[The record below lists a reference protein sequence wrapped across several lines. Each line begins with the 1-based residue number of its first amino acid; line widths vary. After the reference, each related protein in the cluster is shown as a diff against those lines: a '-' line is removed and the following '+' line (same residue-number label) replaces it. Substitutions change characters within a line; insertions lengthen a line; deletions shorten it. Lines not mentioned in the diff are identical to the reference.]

1 MMGKPRVA
9 FFDFASCEGCQLQVY
24 NLEEDLLKVLDAVE
38 VVTWRE
44 AMKGNSDDYDIAFVE
59 GSILRQSDEL
69 RLRQIRRNAKILVA
83 LGACATIGGINNIK
97 NFQEQEAVRKFV
109 YGNKALDYE
118 TYPARPLKAVVPVDF
133 EIHGCPITRKEF
145 TTVLKA
151 LLLGKKPE
159 IPNYPVCVECKMAQ
173 NICVFEKG
181 KTCMGPVTRAGCEA
195 CCVTE
200 GSICWG
206 CRGLV
211 DDPNIHAQVEVLA
224 KYGLSVEDILRKF
237 QLYADFSVTK
247 DEQ

>member
-1 MMGKPRVA
+1 MGKPRVA

-24 NLEEDLLKVLDAVE
+24 NLEEDLLKVLDAIE
-38 VVTWRE
+38 VVVWRE
-44 AMKGNSDDYDIAFVE
+44 AMKGHSDDYDIAFVE
-59 GSILRQSDEL
+59 GSILRPSDEF
-69 RLRQIRRNAKILVA
+69 RLREIRRNAKILVA

-97 NFQEQEAVRKFV
+97 NFQEQEEVREFV
-109 YGNKALDYE
+109 YGDKALDYE
-118 TYPARPLKAVVPVDF
+118 TYPARPLKTVVPVDF

-211 DDPNIHAQVEVLA
+211 DDPNIHSQVEVLA

-237 QLYADFSVTK
+237 QLYADFSVIEN
-247 DEQ
+247 EQ

>member
-1 MMGKPRVA
+1 MGKPRVA
-9 FFDFASCEGCQLQVY
+9 FFDFASCEGCQLQIY
-24 NLEEDLLKVLDAVE
+24 NLEEDLLKVLDAIE
-38 VVTWRE
+38 VVAWRE
-44 AMKGNSDDYDIAFVE
+44 AMKGHSDDYDIAFVE
-59 GSILRQSDEL
+59 GSILRPSDEF
-69 RLRQIRRNAKILVA
+69 RLREIRRNAEILVA

-97 NFQEQEAVRKFV
+97 NFQEQEEVREFV
-109 YGNKALDYE
+109 YGDKASDYE
-118 TYPARPLKAVVPVDF
+118 TYPARSLKAVVPVDF

-159 IPNYPVCVECKMAQ
+159 IPNYPVCVECKIAQ

-211 DDPNIHAQVEVLA
+211 DDPNIHSQVEVLA

-237 QLYADFSVTK
+237 QLYADFSVIEN
-247 DEQ
+247 EQ